1 MEDIYVTELTARILR
16 EAGFNLSV
24 RRYYKRNLKNG
35 KSYMLELNPE
45 YITDANSENF
55 DDKDVIASAPTRSD
69 ALKWLRDKNV
79 FIWTTPVEVVKND
92 FFVPI
97 SINTNKWETMVWV
110 DRKHFAS
117 AIYGEYEDAE
127 DAGIRSGA
135 SFVKELNL

>member
-16 EAGFNLSV
+16 EAGFNLPV

-35 KSYMLELNPE
+35 ESYMLELDPE
-45 YITDANSENF
+45 YIADANSEKF
-55 DDKDVIASAPTRSD
+55 DDTDVIASAPTRSD

-79 FIWTTPVEVVKND
+79 FVWTTPIEVIKE
-92 FFVPI
+92 FFIPTSV
-97 SINTNKWETMVWV
+97 NTNKWETMVWV

-117 AIYGEYEDAE
+117 AIYKEYEDAE